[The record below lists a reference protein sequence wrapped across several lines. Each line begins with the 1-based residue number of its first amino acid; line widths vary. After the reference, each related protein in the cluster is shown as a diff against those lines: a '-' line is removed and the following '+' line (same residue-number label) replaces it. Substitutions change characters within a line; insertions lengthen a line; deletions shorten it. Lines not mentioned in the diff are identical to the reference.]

1 MGMDGDLDQDRR
13 WLRLHDRAWTCP
25 CCGESH
31 GGLRDVACHAPDFW
45 DGGEKRP
52 NADLLSATHIL
63 TEDFCIVDG
72 EHFFVRG
79 VLELPILGAPD
90 RSFGYGAWA
99 SLSAQDFEIY
109 RSSFD
114 SGEQGDL
121 EQRASYRTRTV
132 AL

>member
-1 MGMDGDLDQDRR
+1 MRSDEMGGDLEQDRR

-31 GGLRDVACHAPDFW
+31 GGVRDVACHAPHFW

-63 TEDFCIVDG
+63 TEDFCIIDG

-79 VLELPILGAPD
+79 VLETADYRRAGSEFRVWRLGKPV
-90 RSFGYGAWA
+90 RPKFRY
-99 SLSAQDFEIY
+99 LSQQL
-109 RSSFD
+109 R
-114 SGEQGDL
+114 
-121 EQRASYRTRTV
+121 QRRAGGSRATRV
-132 AL
+132 L